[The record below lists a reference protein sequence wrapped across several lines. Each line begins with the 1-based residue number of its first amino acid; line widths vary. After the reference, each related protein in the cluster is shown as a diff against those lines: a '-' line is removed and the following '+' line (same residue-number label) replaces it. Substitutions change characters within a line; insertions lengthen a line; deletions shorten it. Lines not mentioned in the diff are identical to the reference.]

1 MNISDP
7 SSAFTDFVLNKISP
21 DVRNS
26 LTEKQL
32 HEIENAI
39 AAGSPLKKHPIDIRG
54 IIPLFFAKYY
64 FVFLLGRDKRTNTR
78 SIEKGRR
85 KEGDFFA
92 STLFFLFF
100 TFPLILLLFTVLYI
114 TKSELG
120 IDIFPNS
127 HLFEMLNIKG

>member
-1 MNISDP
+1 MSISDS

-21 DVRNS
+21 EVRNS

-32 HEIENAI
+32 NEIENAI

-54 IIPLFFAKYY
+54 IISLFFAKFY

-78 SIEKGRR
+78 SVEKGRR

-92 STLFFLFF
+92 SIFFFLFF
-100 TFPLILLLFTVLYI
+100 TFPLILLFFAVIYI
-114 TKSELG
+114 TKSEFG